1 MKDKTLVRV
10 LEIPEFR
17 GQFHF
22 SGPSIEPF
30 LEYDC
35 FRYETLEGLVDFV
48 KRKPYYEPSCAYL
61 ILGFDFVLLIP
72 KEIEHV

>member
-1 MKDKTLVRV
+1 MKDKALVRV

-30 LEYDC
+30 LEYDW
-35 FRYETLEGLVDFV
+35 FRYETSEGLVDFV
-48 KRKPYYEPSCAYL
+48 KRKQYYKPSCAYL

-72 KEIEHV
+72 KKIEHV